1 MEGGRIKA
9 LFVDISKR
17 AHHTTV
23 TCAEQVK
30 IFRMLAVF
38 SEHRNRVDARS
49 IMMKL
54 ALDAGIFCSVYEIPV
69 TARTPVVSPMRK
81 RRHVSDDCIYR
92 DFCLVVISEVF
103 APGVDLFLPGRVPR
117 HLASER
123 ISFCLPMV
131 GSRFH
136 RSFKFGGL
144 FVFSLAL
151 EVGEDRDK
159 NIALH
164 LSELRQVG
172 RKARHS
178 QRCLVSLLQIPIP

>member
-38 SEHRNRVDARS
+38 SEHRNRINARS

-54 ALDAGIFCSVYEIPV
+54 ALDAAVFCSVDEIPV
-69 TARTPVVSPMRK
+69 TARAPVVSPMRK
-81 RRHVSDDCIYR
+81 RRHVSDDGVDG
-92 DFCLVVISEVF
+92 DFRFIVVSEVF
-103 APGVDLFLPGRVPR
+103 APGVDLFLSGRVPR

-123 ISFCLPMV
+123 I
-131 GSRFH
+131 
-136 RSFKFGGL
+136 
-144 FVFSLAL
+144 
-151 EVGEDRDK
+151 
-159 NIALH
+159 
-164 LSELRQVG
+164 
-172 RKARHS
+172 
-178 QRCLVSLLQIPIP
+178 